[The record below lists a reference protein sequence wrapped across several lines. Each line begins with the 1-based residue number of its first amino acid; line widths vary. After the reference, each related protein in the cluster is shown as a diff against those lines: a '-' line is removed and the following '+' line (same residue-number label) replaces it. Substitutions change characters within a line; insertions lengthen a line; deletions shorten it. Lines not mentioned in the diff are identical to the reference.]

1 VRQAVRGAAPL
12 LALGIGR
19 LVSTRASGYEV
30 PLDEYGAH
38 WNFFFTIAAVR
49 AAAALL
55 PLRAGGVLGALCA
68 CLAVLA
74 VHEAALIRGVYAA
87 LASTSRAADWAS
99 QNREGLASLV
109 RRLAPAA

>member
-1 VRQAVRGAAPL
+1 MRQAVRGAAPL

-38 WNFFFTIAAVR
+38 WNFYFTIAAVR

-55 PLRAGGVLGALCA
+55 HAHVVPAQETRVILKSGVVVGGG
-68 CLAVLA
+68 AVLFPSL
-74 VHEAALIRGVYAA
+74 VW
-87 LASTSRAADWAS
+87 ASTSTPWLIRK
-99 QNREGLASLV
+99 LHCV
-109 RRLAPAA
+109 